1 LCTPTFVAV
10 APICP
15 GGILSPL
22 PTTSTNGINGI
33 WSPALNNMATTTYT
47 FTPDPGQCAS
57 TTTMT
62 ITVAPFTGITPS
74 PLELCDDNN
83 DGFGIFNLSDATN
96 EISGGSLPPDVSIT
110 YHLTQSDAQ
119 TGANAL
125 PTTGYPN
132 NDPWTQTIYV
142 RVFYTLTG
150 CANYVQLQLI
160 VHPKPVATTPSD
172 YHVCDDN
179 ADGTAVFDLSTVI
192 PQVLGTI
199 SAATHTVTFHTTEQ
213 NAIDDINPITGI
225 TNYSSASTTIWI
237 RVETNATGC
246 YDVVPLNLVV
256 DSLPIA
262 NVPYIYRKCDY
273 NSPLGYEIFDLTS
286 QVPTILNGQ
295 TGMQVIFYPSL
306 ANAQSGTNAI
316 NGSTSSNNPS
326 AYQNAVIYVQT
337 VGIRIINSATG
348 CYVVS
353 SLDLYVDQLPT
364 PTPPAAP
371 LTVCD
376 SDQNGWDSFN
386 LCSLDSEI
394 QNGQTP
400 AYILT
405 YHVTLADAQ
414 NDINAIGCTYQNN
427 FALSQT
433 IYVRAEDA
441 QTGCYSTLPIQLNV
455 NASPIMPSLSNLQL
469 CDTDSATQD
478 GCTTFNLSSQ
488 TPTVLAANTPSSN
501 YTVTYYTTQAN
512 AEAIPNGN
520 LPIVGT
526 SSYFAC
532 NGTTIWVRVQHNTTG
547 CFEVGSFQLIVN
559 TPIVLAAPTL
569 YKECDNDSAPNDLH
583 TSFDI
588 LNFVSSSVPS
598 GYTIA
603 FYSNAAHTLPISSPY
618 TNTVNANQTIYWTA
632 TNNTTGCV
640 SSATLTLVVIPVPT
654 PKYDPAPLASCDT
667 VGPPNDGCE
676 VFNLTTNATY
686 IMNNE
691 PNVELHYYPSQ
702 IDADAL
708 TNEIMTPA
716 AANVCGDV
724 YIRVQWVSTFGFTDY
739 TNQPCYVVVRQ
750 PIFID
755 PLPLMQ
761 AGQTYQECDDDTDGF
776 TPFNLVQYVTNT
788 AATPPFLIV
797 NPNINIASVTFT
809 YYTDVA
815 MTQAIA
821 TPSAFTNT
829 SNPQTVYIM
838 ASHTT
843 SHTVNGVTISTTCT
857 ATQSLSLVV
866 NPKPTLTVPAAGILD
881 TCDTDGIANDGY
893 FIRDLTLLNSGILGV
908 AQPPADYTVS
918 YYESEYNPDAVT
930 PLTPAPITTPTAY
943 ATHTQTLWVS
953 VTNNVTGCYR
963 AAPIA
968 IVVEQL
974 PDPEITY
981 NFDVLC
987 VDFNNDQV
995 LREVVLTAHN
1005 DVVYLGAPTIAP
1017 PTYTYQWYNS
1027 AGAIT
1032 GATQSTYTIN
1042 QALTNNT
1049 ADTYH
1054 VVMTS
1059 ISTLGCSTASANQ
1072 PIIQSGPATPS
1083 DAAQVGYTVTNAF
1096 AENQIITVTV
1106 DGYGVY
1112 EYSLDDGPRQTSTVF
1127 ENVGIGN
1134 HTIYV
1139 WDTEGGLSSSC
1150 DPLVITNV
1158 QTIDY
1163 PHYFTPNGD
1172 GYHDTWNIQG
1182 LYNQPNA
1189 KIYIFDRYGKL
1200 IKQLSSQSLGWDG
1213 TYNGNILPASD
1224 YWFTV
1229 DFIENNAQKQ
1239 FKAHFSLKR

>member
-1 LCTPTFVAV
+1 ML
-10 APICP
+10 
-15 GGILSPL
+15 
-22 PTTSTNGINGI
+22 
-33 WSPALNNMATTTYT
+33 
-47 FTPDPGQCAS
+47 
-57 TTTMT
+57 
-62 ITVAPFTGITPS
+62 
-74 PLELCDDNN
+74 
-83 DGFGIFNLSDATN
+83 
-96 EISGGSLPPDVSIT
+96 
-110 YHLTQSDAQ
+110 DAQ
-119 TGANAL
+119 
-125 PTTGYPN
+125 
-132 NDPWTQTIYV
+132 
-142 RVFYTLTG
+142 
-150 CANYVQLQLI
+150 
-160 VHPKPVATTPSD
+160 
-172 YHVCDDN
+172 
-179 ADGTAVFDLSTVI
+179 
-192 PQVLGTI
+192 
-199 SAATHTVTFHTTEQ
+199 
-213 NAIDDINPITGI
+213 
-225 TNYSSASTTIWI
+225 
-237 RVETNATGC
+237 
-246 YDVVPLNLVV
+246 
-256 DSLPIA
+256 
-262 NVPYIYRKCDY
+262 
-273 NSPLGYEIFDLTS
+273 
-286 QVPTILNGQ
+286 
-295 TGMQVIFYPSL
+295 
-306 ANAQSGTNAI
+306 
-316 NGSTSSNNPS
+316 
-326 AYQNAVIYVQT
+326 
-337 VGIRIINSATG
+337 
-348 CYVVS
+348 
-353 SLDLYVDQLPT
+353 
-364 PTPPAAP
+364 
-371 LTVCD
+371 
-376 SDQNGWDSFN
+376 
-386 LCSLDSEI
+386 
-394 QNGQTP
+394 
-400 AYILT
+400 
-405 YHVTLADAQ
+405 
-414 NDINAIGCTYQNN
+414 
-427 FALSQT
+427 
-433 IYVRAEDA
+433 
-441 QTGCYSTLPIQLNV
+441 
-455 NASPIMPSLSNLQL
+455 
-469 CDTDSATQD
+469 
-478 GCTTFNLSSQ
+478 
-488 TPTVLAANTPSSN
+488 
-501 YTVTYYTTQAN
+501 
-512 AEAIPNGN
+512 
-520 LPIVGT
+520 
-526 SSYFAC
+526 
-532 NGTTIWVRVQHNTTG
+532 
-547 CFEVGSFQLIVN
+547 
-559 TPIVLAAPTL
+559 
-569 YKECDNDSAPNDLH
+569 
-583 TSFDI
+583 
-588 LNFVSSSVPS
+588 
-598 GYTIA
+598 
-603 FYSNAAHTLPISSPY
+603 
-618 TNTVNANQTIYWTA
+618 
-632 TNNTTGCV
+632 
-640 SSATLTLVVIPVPT
+640 
-654 PKYDPAPLASCDT
+654 
-667 VGPPNDGCE
+667 
-676 VFNLTTNATY
+676 
-686 IMNNE
+686 
-691 PNVELHYYPSQ
+691 
-702 IDADAL
+702 

-815 MTQAIA
+815 MTQPIA

-881 TCDTDGIANDGY
+881 TCDTDGTNDGY
-893 FIRDLTLLNSGILGV
+893 FVRDLTLLNSGILGV
-908 AQPPADYTVS
+908 AQLPADYTVN

-930 PLTPAPITTPTAY
+930 PLTPAPITNPTAY

-974 PDPEITY
+974 PEPYITY

-1005 DVVYLGAPTIAP
+1005 DVVYLGAPAIAP

-1106 DGYGVY
+1106 EGYGVY

-1229 DFIENNAQKQ
+1229 DFIENNTERQ